1 MSRSM
6 DWRKYVNEKGD
17 FELATYLYKA
27 IYALMKDA
35 LDMGTLLSE
44 DQQRLRAY
52 KEQVKTIFK
61 GQWLDIA
68 SALEFFDIIVPCGCE
83 DNYCRLCGG
92 ARYRL
97 SDTVSPDQMREI
109 AVVVSDG
116 FTDDPKI
123 KLKLEEG
130 LERALKELGLEKDHE
145 MNKRLT

>member
-6 DWRKYVNEKGD
+6 DWRKYVNVNGD
-17 FELATYLYKA
+17 FELATYLYRS

-52 KEQVKTIFK
+52 KEQIKTIFK

-68 SALEFFDIIVPCGCE
+68 SALEFFDIIVPCGCAE
-83 DNYCRLCGG
+83 EYCRLCGG

-97 SDTVSPDQMREI
+97 NDSISPDQMREI
-109 AVVVSDG
+109 AVVVSSN
-116 FTDDPKI
+116 FSEDPKI
-123 KLKLEEG
+123 QTKLEEG
-130 LERALKELGLEKDHE
+130 LERALREIEQQD
-145 MNKRLT
+145 